1 MAELEGPDE
10 DRQAAADAAEYAPG
24 LRRIRRRRW
33 YLWIVILIYVPVMWF
48 TLRLTSAIGTLGSV
62 FAGWF
67 LLLFAVAM
75 VTALARCPRCG
86 NYFHVHGLTFLC
98 LRRCL
103 HCQLHLKADRRG

>member
-1 MAELEGPDE
+1 MADRERPDN
-10 DRQAAADAAEYAPG
+10 DRPVEAVEYAPG

-33 YLWIVILIYVPVMWF
+33 VLWSIILIYVPVMWF
-48 TLRLTSAIGTLGSV
+48 TLGLSSAFSTLGSV

-67 LLLFAVAM
+67 ILLFAAAM

-103 HCQLHLKADRRG
+103 HCQLHLKADRRD